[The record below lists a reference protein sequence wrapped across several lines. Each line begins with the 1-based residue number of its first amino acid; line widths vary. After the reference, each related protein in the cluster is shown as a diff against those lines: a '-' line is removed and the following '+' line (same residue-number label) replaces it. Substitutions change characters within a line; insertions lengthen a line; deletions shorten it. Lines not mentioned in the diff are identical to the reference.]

1 MRFKEPRG
9 AVWGLA
15 NPVMCILMFVG
26 RQPEHEV
33 QVAVKQYVKLTN
45 RRGHREDKLGEG
57 RV

>member
-1 MRFKEPRG
+1 MLCG
-9 AVWGLA
+9 VWQILSCA
-15 NPVMCILMFVG
+15 LLMFVG